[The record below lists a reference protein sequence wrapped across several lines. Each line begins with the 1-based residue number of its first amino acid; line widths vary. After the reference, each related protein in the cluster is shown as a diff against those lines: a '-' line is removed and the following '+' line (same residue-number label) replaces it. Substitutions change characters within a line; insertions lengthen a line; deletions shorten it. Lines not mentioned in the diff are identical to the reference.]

1 MRPRIRDV
9 SDKLRPNRA
18 SFDDGE
24 TKFHRKH
31 LPPLRTMFG
40 RWRKWTVLVAAIWI
54 QASTGTNFDFS
65 AYSSHLK
72 SVLGISQV
80 RLNYLAVASDLG
92 KAFGWSSG
100 IALGYFP
107 LSVVLFAAAAMG
119 FVGYGVQWLVITNII
134 TLPYSLVHIYNYLN
148 SKDSYEILVSFY

>member
-1 MRPRIRDV
+1 MRPRIRDAA
-9 SDKLRPNRA
+9 SDKLRPTRS
-18 SFDDGE
+18 SFHDDGE
-24 TKFHRKH
+24 PKFHRKH
-31 LPPLRTMFG
+31 PPPLRTMFG
-40 RWRKWTVLVAAIWI
+40 RCRKWTVLVAAIWI

-100 IALGYFP
+100 IALAYFP

-119 FVGYGVQWLVITNII
+119 FVGYGVQWLVITNVIA
-134 TLPYSLVHIYNYLN
+134 LPYSLVR
-148 SKDSYEILVSFY
+148 SS